1 MARGWLPKAGDPG
14 LEHGEPAHKVCH
26 SAQWYGICDMSF
38 GFANAVSRAHRHMG
52 TGPPEWP
59 ANATGEQRSREVEHL
74 NLMSLQQLL
83 ADFAKALARAT
94 DAPDDYPSWSGATYE
109 QNMAELW
116 ALWRQI
122 RPQLSDERQAELV
135 EQTLLQMRHAFN
147 SGDKAG
153 GRDAVWSLRFLCV
166 RGLR

>member
-1 MARGWLPKAGDPG
+1 
-14 LEHGEPAHKVCH
+14 
-26 SAQWYGICDMSF
+26 
-38 GFANAVSRAHRHMG
+38 
-52 TGPPEWP
+52 
-59 ANATGEQRSREVEHL
+59 
-74 NLMSLQQLL
+74 
-83 ADFAKALARAT
+83 
-94 DAPDDYPSWSGATYE
+94 
-109 QNMAELW
+109 MAELW